1 MAEVMGNY
9 YGPSE
14 PCFNFSGVKEL
25 ANKKGSLFVFLSFA
39 FYSLS

>member
-1 MAEVMGNY
+1 MG
-9 YGPSE
+9 PVS
-14 PCFNFSGVKEL
+14 PASIFQGVKEL